1 MPPLTIK
8 SHKTVD
14 IIKQTITIQNKL
26 GLHTRATIKLVELV
40 NDFDAKITISHHDKH
55 ADADSVLGLMVL
67 ETCYGQ
73 EIEITATGNQANEAM
88 TAVTELI
95 ENKFLEEE

>member
-1 MPPLTIK
+1 M
-8 SHKTVD
+8 D

-40 NDFDAKITISHHDKH
+40 NDFDAKITIKHHDKQ
-55 ADADSVLGLMVL
+55 ADADNVLGLLVL

-73 EIEITATGNQANEAM
+73 EIEILATGNEAQQALS
-88 TAVTELI
+88 AVTKLI
-95 ENKFLEEE
+95 KDKFLEEE

>member
-1 MPPLTIK
+1 MLLE
-8 SHKTVD
+8 

-40 NDFDAKITISHHDKH
+40 HAFDAQITIKH
-55 ADADSVLGLMVL
+55 NNKKADAGSVLGLLVL
-67 ETCYGQ
+67 ETCFGQ
-73 EIEITATGNQANEAM
+73 NIEIEAQGVQAQEAM
-88 TAVTELI
+88 VAVTQLI

>member
-1 MPPLTIK
+1 M
-8 SHKTVD
+8 D

-40 NDFDAKITISHHDKH
+40 NSFDATIIIKHQDKQ
-55 ADADSVLGLMVL
+55 ADADSVLGLLVL

-73 EIEITATGNQANEAM
+73 EIEILAKGTEAKQAM
-88 TAVTELI
+88 LAVTKLI
-95 ENKFLEEE
+95 EDKFLEEE

>member
-1 MPPLTIK
+1 MN
-8 SHKTVD
+8 

-40 NDFDAKITISHHDKH
+40 NSFDATITIRHQNKQ
-55 ADADSVLGLMVL
+55 ADADSVLGLLVL

-73 EIEITATGNQANEAM
+73 EIEIVAQGNEAQQAM
-88 TAVTELI
+88 RAVTKLI
-95 ENKFLEEE
+95 EDKFLEE

>member
-1 MPPLTIK
+1 MA
-8 SHKTVD
+8 

-40 NDFDAKITISHHDKH
+40 NSFDASIIIKHQDKQ
-55 ADADSVLGLMVL
+55 ADADSVLGLLVL

-73 EIEITATGNQANEAM
+73 EIEVVAKGNQAQQAL
-88 TAVTELI
+88 TAVTKLI
-95 ENKFLEEE
+95 EDKFLEEE

>member
-1 MPPLTIK
+1 M
-8 SHKTVD
+8 D

-40 NDFDAKITISHHDKH
+40 NAFDAQIIITHNGKQ
-55 ADADSVLGLMVL
+55 ADAGSVLGLLVL
-67 ETCYGQ
+67 ETCFGQ
-73 EIEITATGNQANEAM
+73 EIEIEAKGIQAKQAM
-88 TAVTELI
+88 LAVTQLI

>member
-1 MPPLTIK
+1 M
-8 SHKTVD
+8 D

-40 NDFDAKITISHHDKH
+40 NDFDAKITIRHHDKQ
-55 ADADSVLGLMVL
+55 ADADSVLGLLVL

-73 EIEITATGNQANEAM
+73 EIEIIATGNEAQQAM
-88 TAVTELI
+88 SAVTQLI
-95 ENKFLEEE
+95 EDKFLEEE

>member
-1 MPPLTIK
+1 MPELTTK
-8 SHKTVD
+8 SNKKVD
-14 IIKQTITIQNKL
+14 LIKQTITIQNKL

-40 NDFDAKITISHHDKH
+40 NDFDAKITISHHGKQ

-73 EIEITATGNQANEAM
+73 EVEITASGFQAHQAM
-88 TAVTELI
+88 HAVTKLI
-95 ENKFLEEE
+95 EDKFLEEE

>member
-1 MPPLTIK
+1 M
-8 SHKTVD
+8 D

-40 NDFDAKITISHHDKH
+40 NAFDAQITITHNNKK
-55 ADADSVLGLMVL
+55 ADAGSVLGLLVL
-67 ETCYGQ
+67 ETCFGQ
-73 EIEITATGNQANEAM
+73 NIDIEAQGAQAQEAM
-88 TAVTELI
+88 HAVTQLI

>member
-1 MPPLTIK
+1 M
-8 SHKTVD
+8 D

-40 NDFDAKITISHHDKH
+40 NSFDATITIRYEDKQ
-55 ADADSVLGLMVL
+55 ADADSVLGLLVL

-73 EIEITATGNQANEAM
+73 EIEILAKGNEARQAM
-88 TAVTELI
+88 LAVTKLI
-95 ENKFLEEE
+95 EDKFLEEE

>member
-1 MPPLTIK
+1 L
-8 SHKTVD
+8 D

-40 NDFDAKITISHHDKH
+40 NAFDAQIIITHNGKQ
-55 ADADSVLGLMVL
+55 ADAGSVLGLLVL
-67 ETCYGQ
+67 ETCFGQ
-73 EIEITATGNQANEAM
+73 EIEIEAKGPEAKQAM
-88 TAVTELI
+88 QAVTELI

>member
-1 MPPLTIK
+1 MA
-8 SHKTVD
+8 

-40 NDFDAKITISHHDKH
+40 NSFDATITIRHQNKQ
-55 ADADSVLGLMVL
+55 ADADSVLGLLVL

-73 EIEITATGNQANEAM
+73 EIEIIAKGNEAQQAM
-88 TAVTELI
+88 LAVTKLI
-95 ENKFLEEE
+95 EDKFFEE